1 VPGEHRGSSPG
12 SGAAAP
18 ARILFIY
25 NADTGILAA
34 MLDSLRKLARS
45 PEACALCSI
54 THGIA
59 AKRNE
64 WDRIECQFGL
74 PTSYYHR
81 DELPA
86 GSTRFLEQEKLA
98 LPVVLFERE
107 DGGFQLAVTAG
118 QLRECRGSPVCLKA
132 RIEEALGYFASR

>member
-1 VPGEHRGSSPG
+1 VSGEHHENREG

-18 ARILFIY
+18 ARILFVY
-25 NADTGILAA
+25 NADAGLLAA

-59 AKRNE
+59 AKRNQ

-86 GSTRFLEQEKLA
+86 GLARFLERAKLA
-98 LPVVLFERE
+98 LPVVLFEWE
-107 DGGFQLAVTAG
+107 NGGFQLAVTAG

-132 RIEEALGYFASR
+132 RIEEALGHFASR